1 MKKKISKWKPKL
13 SREELERRRLAAGE
27 DLKSGMK
34 ESDVARKYD
43 VNPSSVTRWKQ
54 MLEEEGMDGLKRRK
68 APGAKSK
75 LSEDQQEILKRIIL
89 QGAAAYG
96 YKTNLWTLRRVA
108 KVIKKEFG
116 VSYHFRSLSDV
127 LHRMGLSP
135 QKPARRAAERD
146 ETAVQTWV
154 EEQWVEDRK
163 KCYGEV
169 L

>member
-1 MKKKISKWKPKL
+1 MGKMKKKISKWKPKL

-54 MLEEEGMDGLKRRK
+54 MIEEEGMDGLKRRK

-75 LSEDQQEILKRIIL
+75 LSEDQQETLKRIIL

-96 YKTNLWTLRRVA
+96 YKTDLWTLRRVA
-108 KVIKKEFG
+108 EFRHG
-116 VSYHFRSLSDV
+116 
-127 LHRMGLSP
+127 
-135 QKPARRAAERD
+135 
-146 ETAVQTWV
+146 
-154 EEQWVEDRK
+154 
-163 KCYGEV
+163 
-169 L
+169 